1 MSEFIKLVAHHVAI
15 IAEGIAVLFII
26 FGIIGALMIYVKKTF
41 FVKSDYL
48 AMTKSRNHLG
58 HSLSLSL
65 EFLIGA
71 DILRTAISPSWQ
83 DIGQLG
89 AIVGI
94 RTVLNFFLTR
104 ELKQTEY
111 QKPDIEHLPAQK

>member
-1 MSEFIKLVAHHVAI
+1 MESIVNDVAHYVAVA
-15 IAEGIAVLFII
+15 AEGIAILYIAI
-26 FGIIGALMIYVKKTF
+26 GIIGALWIFARKTY
-41 FVKSDYL
+41 FVRRDHL
-48 AMTKSRNHLG
+48 AFVESRSHLG

-83 DIGQLG
+83 DIGMLA

-94 RTVLNFFLTR
+94 RTVLNFFLMKELR
-104 ELKQTEY
+104 ESEVK
-111 QKPDIEHLPAQK
+111 

>member
-26 FGIIGALMIYVKKTF
+26 FGIIGALVIYVKKTF

-104 ELKQTEY
+104 ELKHGSDV
-111 QKPDIEHLPAQK
+111 KSDINRET